1 MPTDDFELN
10 DRAQQLLKTL
20 VEAYIRDGQPVGSR
34 ALSRDSGL
42 SLSAAT
48 VRNVMSDLEDLGY
61 VRAPHTSAG
70 RVPTSKGYRV
80 FVDSLLKVQPL
91 SVPEV
96 QRMERE
102 LGEYRHDTSELAA
115 AASKLLSGLTRL
127 VAVVTLPR
135 NPGHQS
141 LRQIEFLPL
150 SDNRALAIL
159 VVNEHEV
166 HNRIIQLDR
175 AYTETDLR
183 AAANF
188 LNEQFRGRTIP
199 DVRRML
205 LEELQRTRESVNR
218 LMLDAIHLAAEV
230 LQPRPGEVS
239 AYVLAGE
246 THLMECQELSDMDK
260 LRRLF
265 EAFNRQRDILR
276 LLDQSLSAEGVQLFI
291 GQESGHQMLEECSV
305 VTAPYTAANK
315 VVGVLGVIGPT
326 RMAYERV
333 IPAVDMTARL
343 VGAALNYSS

>member
-1 MPTDDFELN
+1 MTADERDLSE
-10 DRAQQLLKTL
+10 RAQQLLKTL
-20 VEAYIRDGQPVGSR
+20 VEAYIRDGHPVGSR
-34 ALSRDSGL
+34 SLSRDSGL

-61 VRAPHTSAG
+61 VRSPHTSAG

-91 SVPEV
+91 SGHEV
-96 QRMERE
+96 HLMEKE
-102 LGEYRHDTSELAA
+102 LGEHRHSASELAA
-115 AASKLLSGLTRL
+115 QASRLLSGLTRL

-135 NPGHQS
+135 KGHQS
-141 LRQIEFLPL
+141 LRQIDFLPL
-150 SDNRALAIL
+150 SDHRALAIL

-166 HNRIIQLDR
+166 HNRILQLDR
-175 AYTETDLR
+175 PYSESELR
-183 AAANF
+183 AVANY
-188 LNEQFRGRTIP
+188 LNEQFRGRTIE
-199 DVRRML
+199 DVRRTL
-205 LEELQRTRESVNR
+205 LEELRHTRDSMNR
-218 LMLDAIHLAAEV
+218 LMTDAIRLAAEA
-230 LQPRPGEVS
+230 LQAKPEQPEGF
-239 AYVLAGE
+239 VLAGE
-246 THLMECQELSDMDK
+246 THLMECQDLSDMDK

-265 EAFNRQRDILR
+265 EAFSRQRDILR

-305 VTAPYTAANK
+305 VTAPYTAGNQ

-343 VGAALNYSS
+343 FGAALNSSS

>member
-1 MPTDDFELN
+1 MAGEDRELN
-10 DRAQQLLKTL
+10 DRSQQLLKTL
-20 VEAYIRDGQPVGSR
+20 IEAYIRDGLPVGSR
-34 ALSRDSGL
+34 TLSRDSGL

-61 VRAPHTSAG
+61 VRSPHTSAG

-80 FVDSLLKVQPL
+80 FVDSLLKVQPM
-91 SVPEV
+91 SGSEV
-96 QRMERE
+96 RLMERE
-102 LGEYRHDTSELAA
+102 LGEHRYDTPELAA

-135 NPGHQS
+135 KGTQA

-150 SDNRALAIL
+150 SENRALAIL

-175 AYTETDLR
+175 PYGESDLR
-183 AAANF
+183 AAANY
-188 LNEQFRGRTIP
+188 LNEQFRGHTIA
-199 DVRRML
+199 DVRRTL
-205 LEELQRTRESVNR
+205 LDGLHDTRESMNR
-218 LMLDAIHLAAEV
+218 LMLDAIHLAAEA
-230 LQPRPGEVS
+230 LQGGPSQPP

-246 THLMECQELSDMDK
+246 MNLMECHDLSDMDK

-265 EAFNRQRDILR
+265 EAFNRQRDILG
-276 LLDQSLSAEGVQLFI
+276 LLDKSLNADGVQLFI
-291 GQESGHQMLEECSV
+291 GQESGHQILEDCSIV
-305 VTAPYTAANK
+305 AAPYTAGNE

-343 VGAALNYSS
+343 VGAALNYSF

>member
-1 MPTDDFELN
+1 
-10 DRAQQLLKTL
+10 
-20 VEAYIRDGQPVGSR
+20 
-34 ALSRDSGL
+34 
-42 SLSAAT
+42 
-48 VRNVMSDLEDLGY
+48 MSDLEDLGY
-61 VRAPHTSAG
+61 VRSPHTSAG

-91 SVPEV
+91 STPEV
-96 QRMERE
+96 LQMERE
-102 LGEYRHDTSELAA
+102 LGEFRHDAAELAA

-135 NPGHQS
+135 QGTQA

-175 AYTETDLR
+175 AYSEADLR
-183 AAANF
+183 AAANY
-188 LNEQFRGRTIP
+188 LSEQFRGRTIA

-205 LEELQRTRESVNR
+205 LDELQHTRESMNR

-230 LQPRPGEVS
+230 LQPRQGEPS

-246 THLMECQELSDMDK
+246 THLMECHELSDMDK

-276 LLDQSLSAEGVQLFI
+276 LLDKSLSAEGVQLFI

-305 VTAPYTAANK
+305 VAAPYTAANK

-326 RMAYERV
+326 RMPYERV

-343 VGAALNYSS
+343 VGAALNYSP